1 MNHIVLVNIEN
12 NTEKVHRQFS
22 PPFGILIAASVLQR
36 NNVEVIVRHIVNT
49 KENLK
54 ELLKVC
60 EGAIAVGFSV
70 MTSPNLLSVIE
81 ASKLLHNQ
89 GIFVYWAGYT
99 CNLVAKDFTARFMC
113 GCSAK
118 RRSRT
123 KSV

>member
-12 NTEKVHRQFS
+12 NTKKVHRQFS
-22 PPFGILIAASVLQR
+22 PPFGILIAASILQR

-49 KENLK
+49 KENIK

-81 ASKLLHNQ
+81 ASKLLRNQ
-89 GIFVYWAGYT
+89 GIFVYWAGT
-99 CNLVAKDFTARFMC
+99 HATLLPKI
-113 GCSAK
+113 
-118 RRSRT
+118 
-123 KSV
+123 

>member
-12 NTEKVHRQFS
+12 NTKKVHRQFS
-22 PPFGILIAASVLQR
+22 PPFGILIAASILQR

-49 KENLK
+49 KENIK

-81 ASKLLHNQ
+81 ASKLLRNQ
-89 GIFVYWAGYT
+89 GIFVYWAGT
-99 CNLVAKDFTARFMC
+99 HATLLPKISLQDSCVDAVLR
-113 GCSAK
+113 
-118 RRSRT
+118 
-123 KSV
+123 